1 MDKINF
7 NDLLIKTAFC
17 FMTSDGNIDNREI
30 QIIEDLCAANPNFEG
45 INVRQSIQE
54 LLELIKNDSENFMS
68 DYFKSIENLRLSP
81 NQESVF
87 VDFALNTIL
96 ADDEIHYS
104 EIKLLKK
111 ISKLLSLNIEDII
124 KKFPDFEMYLGDDIA
139 TDNTQE
145 NLSKD
150 FLTTLNLNFS
160 RSNLDENKSK

>member
-1 MDKINF
+1 
-7 NDLLIKTAFC
+7 
-17 FMTSDGNIDNREI
+17 MTSDGNIDNREI
-30 QIIEDLCAANPNFEG
+30 QIIEDLCAANTNFEG

-54 LLELIKNDSENFMS
+54 FLELIKNDSENFMS
-68 DYFKSIENLRLSP
+68 DYFKSLENLRLSP
-81 NQESVF
+81 NQESIF

-150 FLTTLNLNFS
+150 FLTSLNLNFS
-160 RSNLDENKSK
+160 SSNLDENKSE

>member
-1 MDKINF
+1 
-7 NDLLIKTAFC
+7 
-17 FMTSDGNIDNREI
+17 MTSDGNIDNREI
-30 QIIEDLCAANPNFEG
+30 QIIENLCAANPNFEG

-68 DYFKSIENLRLSP
+68 DYFKSIENLMLSP

-111 ISKLLSLNIEDII
+111 ISKILNLNKQEII
-124 KKFPDFEMYLGDDIA
+124 LRCADLEMYLEDDITPSNNA
-139 TDNTQE
+139 ELQGPEFWNKLIIPNSDKLDNI
-145 NLSKD
+145 
-150 FLTTLNLNFS
+150 LNQ
-160 RSNLDENKSK
+160 KS

>member
-17 FMTSDGNIDNREI
+17 FMASDGNIDNREI
-30 QIIEDLCAANPNFEG
+30 QIIEDLCSANSSFEE
-45 INVRQSIQE
+45 INVRLSIQK

-68 DYFKSIENLRLSP
+68 DYFKSIENLTLSP

-111 ISKLLSLNIEDII
+111 ISKLLSLNIEEII

-139 TDNTQE
+139 TDGTQE

-150 FLTTLNLNFS
+150 FLTSLNLNFS
-160 RSNLDENKSK
+160 CNNLDENKPD

>member
-1 MDKINF
+1 
-7 NDLLIKTAFC
+7 
-17 FMTSDGNIDNREI
+17 MTSDGNIDNREI
-30 QIIEDLCAANPNFEG
+30 QIIENLCAANPNFEG

-68 DYFKSIENLRLSP
+68 DYFKSIENLMLSP

-96 ADDEIHYS
+96 ADDEIHYF

-111 ISKLLSLNIEDII
+111 ISKILSLNIGEII

-139 TDNTQE
+139 TEGTQE

-150 FLTTLNLNFS
+150 FLNSLNLNFS
-160 RSNLDENKSK
+160 SNNLDENKSE

>member
-1 MDKINF
+1 MDKITF
-7 NDLLIKTAFC
+7 NNLLIKTAFC

-30 QIIEDLCAANPNFEG
+30 QIIENLCAANPNFEG
-45 INVRQSIQE
+45 IRVRQSIQE

-68 DYFKSIENLRLSP
+68 DYFKSIENLILSP

-96 ADDEIHYS
+96 ADDEIHYF

-111 ISKLLSLNIEDII
+111 ISKLLSLNIEEII

-139 TDNTQE
+139 TEGTQE

-150 FLTTLNLNFS
+150 FLNSLNLNFS
-160 RSNLDENKSK
+160 SNNLDENKSE

>member
-7 NDLLIKTAFC
+7 YDLLIKTAFC

-54 LLELIKNDSENFMS
+54 LLELIKNESENFMS

-111 ISKLLSLNIEDII
+111 ISKILSLNIEDII

-150 FLTTLNLNFS
+150 FLTSLNLNFS
-160 RSNLDENKSK
+160 RSNLDENKSE